1 MITVETRHLGRV
13 DELFFGKT
21 EFKTP
26 PLSSCKTSTGGVHG
40 RICQARGPR
49 SRAGRTGPSGLSI
62 VVCIDATGVAEGE
75 DGPRAEAEGGIWL
88 SDSE

>member
-13 DELFFGKT
+13 DELFFGKL
-21 EFKTP
+21 

-49 SRAGRTGPSGLSI
+49 SRAGHTGPSGLSI